1 MPGPSQRHDVDK
13 VFCIECHFFESAE
26 IHAHS
31 ECRHPQNRN
40 KKNDN
45 WLKKDKSIFRKP
57 WKINKKNSCHWY
69 AVRGS
74 LIRNSGGG
82 KKLL

>member
-1 MPGPSQRHDVDK
+1 MPGPSQQHDVDK
-13 VFCIECHFFESAE
+13 VFCIECYYFKSAE

-31 ECRHPQNRN
+31 ECNHPSNRN

-45 WLKKDKSIFRKP
+45 WLKRDTSLFRKP
-57 WKINKKNSCHWY
+57 WKINKKNNCHWFSMCG
-69 AVRGS
+69 VVKR
-74 LIRNSGGG
+74 GGG